1 MVWSSSGCQWHRL
14 VASCTVANVTRQIP
28 QVFVD
33 HVIHVAPI
41 VVLSVVESDLRE
53 PFSDDFANPQRVD
66 ERLRPTANASS
77 LEEAIEPLVDFS
89 RACPGA
95 QQSVHQGDVDLTRMP
110 ANTATETQWFF

>member
-1 MVWSSSGCQWHRL
+1 MAYRL

-28 QVFVD
+28 QVFVG

-41 VVLSVVESDLRE
+41 VILSVVESDLRE
-53 PFSDDFANPQRVD
+53 PFSDDFANTQRAD

-95 QQSVHQGDVDLTRMP
+95 QQSVHQGDADLTRMP